1 MDELK
6 KYTLKELKEKLTV
19 KEKKFCHQYIIDWNG
34 ARAAREAGYSEKTAR
49 EIAHYNLSKLHIQQY
64 IDYIKDDFEKESG
77 ISKLRQLNELIK
89 IAYSSVSNLHETWIE
104 LKEFESL
111 TEEQKSCIESI
122 ETKTEKRLE
131 YNIESKERDKEIEIK
146 YVKLKL
152 HSKIQAIDQINKMM
166 GYNAPN
172 VLELTDKRKDISEL
186 FPTDDELNETED

>member
-49 EIAHYNLSKLHIQQY
+49 EIAHDNLSKPHIQQY

-89 IAYSSVSNLHETWIE
+89 IAYSSVSHLHETWIE

>member
-6 KYTLKELKEKLTV
+6 KYTLEELKKKLTI

-34 ARAAREAGYSEKTAR
+34 ARSAREAGYSERTAR
-49 EIAHYNLSKLHIQQY
+49 EIAYENLSKPHIQQY
-64 IDYIKDDFEKESG
+64 IDFIKSDLEKEAG
-77 ISKLRQLNELIK
+77 ISKLRQLNELTK
-89 IAYSSVSNLHETWIE
+89 IAYSSIANLHDTWIE

-111 TEEQKSCIESI
+111 EESQKACIELI
-122 ETKTEKRLE
+122 ETKIEKRFE
-131 YNIESKERDKEIEIK
+131 YNIESERRDKEVEIK

-172 VLELTDKRKDISEL
+172 VLELTDRRKEISEL
-186 FPTDDELNETED
+186 FPTDEELNETED